1 MYDIQKY
8 QQDISVKE
16 YVREYVNVAEFIEY
30 CKECPNY
37 NAVWSCPPYDFE
49 PEDFWNRFSELHI
62 IARKIIFEEGTGSK
76 EGKRIMEEVKANMSE
91 ELYDMEKS
99 LPGSV
104 SLSAGSCSMCKGEG
118 LQQTSGRALQ
128 TPGRHEI
135 FYRIHRRQRRTD
147 SKQADGHRVRVGTGG

>member
-8 QQDISVKE
+8 QRDISVEE

-62 IARKIIFEEGTGSK
+62 
-76 EGKRIMEEVKANMSE
+76 KAGFSQRRQ
-91 ELYDMEKS
+91 LQH
-99 LPGSV
+99 V
-104 SLSAGSCSMCKGEG
+104 QRRR
-118 LQQTSGRALQ
+118 LQQTSGRGLQ

-147 SKQADGHRVRVGTGG
+147 SKQADGYRVRVGTGG

>member
-8 QQDISVKE
+8 QRDISVKE
-16 YVREYVNVAEFIEY
+16 YIREYVNVAEFIEY

-49 PEDFWNRFSELHI
+49 PEDFWNQFSELHI
-62 IARKIIFEEGTGSK
+62 IARKIIFEEGTGPK
-76 EGKRIMEEVKANMSE
+76 EGKRIMEEVKAGMRE
-91 ELYDMEKS
+91 ELYDMEKFF
-99 LPGSV
+99 PGSV

-118 LQQTSGRALQ
+118 CSRPLASPAGAR
-128 TPGRHEI
+128 RHEI

-147 SKQADGHRVRVGTGG
+147 SKQADGYRVRVGTGG